1 MARRKKPEK
10 LTLKGKRLLMHP
22 FHLQGL
28 YDAGFVR
35 IANQVLQGRL
45 TLLSFRDGLSTEPA
59 ASAEA
64 N

>member
-1 MARRKKPEK
+1 MPKRRKSEK
-10 LTLKGKRLLMHP
+10 LALKGKRLLMHP

-45 TLLSFRDGLSTEPA
+45 TLLSFRDGLSTEQA
-59 ASAEA
+59 ASAEV